1 MVVSIFQMSNP
12 RPNKVKGCVGK
23 KGQPAFGLFS

>member
-23 KGQPAFGLFS
+23 QAFGLFS